1 MKIRAVSDHRV
12 PPNLAETRKEDR
24 HRMTLDA
31 LADVEAKRTVTHVE
45 VEAWAKRL
53 GRAKRTRR

>member
-1 MKIRAVSDHRV
+1 
-12 PPNLAETRKEDR
+12 
-24 HRMTLDA
+24 MTLDA